1 MFKHHL
7 NLKSN
12 KMECIKSYNWF
23 QTFCTTKTCDSFYE
37 STCSSGGLDEKPNNN
52 KKFKV
57 LKFWHKRLQAQGL
70 IFLTISI

>member
-7 NLKSN
+7 NLRSN

-23 QTFCTTKTCDSFYE
+23 QTFYTTKTCVSFYE

-52 KKFKV
+52 KNS
-57 LKFWHKRLQAQGL
+57 KFWNFHIKGYKPKDS
-70 IFLTISI
+70 FF